1 MDQLELSVSAAAD
14 VPSIGKI
21 AVRFVVFR
29 KKALTQAPVKPEAD
43 LMPDDET
50 EGAGQ
55 EINSYLES
63 SSRGRQHVVFL
74 LSGQRHHSL
83 DRGFIVHELGK
94 KYISKRTLITVELEG
109 LTREAK
115 SQLIQ
120 GSRNGFYEGEVFH
133 RIRNRLVAL
142 LKKDPD
148 LERLEEEAEED
159 LSRLQATDEAVSQA
173 LDQLIEEHNPLGD
186 HATDGTESAGGK
198 RGALIASAG
207 TPAAVDVVVKGVEG
221 TVVGGPLLVG
231 HKTPKTLRLR
241 PNQETHLALR
251 SEPAE
256 AWNAMQKL
264 GWVMDP
270 PFEELKVTLDSE
282 TDGARVGLLF
292 ASQNQEEDYPLETTL
307 RLFAAFKSEPEPRL
321 FEQNIVIKPAG
332 IRPTP
337 TPPVLLDEPTVI
349 RLRSRKPIKLLVGDA
364 DRHVVFQWD
373 GKDELLSGGSPGWML
388 RVFSTSHPDYP
399 EVVVTQP
406 QQGRFSAVVPCPAP
420 GSPFTP
426 GTAIIFQVE
435 AVGRAGRTLSI
446 QFETIVEEGRPPV
459 VEAGPRRTATTLP
472 LAADRRPNYR
482 VVEISAND
490 YETTECEWANK
501 WDTTLAGAYIE
512 PSDKAPLTL
521 IVNVDFDLYR
531 SFMAAEIKAKA
542 SESAIKRHQT
552 RYLAHLC
559 YYLYQM
565 YLAQSRTGKRPPA
578 GEDAPSEPAE
588 ERNVQEVNRVGTMLV
603 RLMQMMH

>member
-1 MDQLELSVSAAAD
+1 MDQLEFSASASTD
-14 VPSIGKI
+14 VPSIGQI

-29 KKALTQAPVKPEAD
+29 KKAPASGPAKAETD

-50 EGAGQ
+50 EGAGS

-83 DRGFIVHELGK
+83 DRGFIVHDLGK

-133 RIRNRLVAL
+133 RIRGRLVAL

-186 HATDGTESAGGK
+186 HATDGVDNPGGK
-198 RGALIASAG
+198 RGALLASTG
-207 TPAAVDVVVKGVEG
+207 TPSPVDVVVKGVEG

-241 PNQETHLALR
+241 PNHETNLALR
-251 SEPAE
+251 SEPAD
-256 AWNAMQKL
+256 AWPALQKL

-270 PFEELKVTLDSE
+270 PFEELKVTLDMESG
-282 TDGARVGLLF
+282 GAQVGLLF
-292 ASQNQEEDYPLETTL
+292 ASQSQEEDYPLETTL
-307 RLFAAFKSEPEPRL
+307 RLFAAFKGEPEPRL
-321 FEQNIVIKPAG
+321 FEQFIVIKPAG
-332 IRPTP
+332 PRPP
-337 TPPVLLDEPTVI
+337 PPVPVLLDEPTFI

-373 GKDELLSGGSPGWML
+373 GKDELLTGGSPTWML
-388 RVFSTSHPDYP
+388 RVFSTSHPDFP
-399 EVVVTQP
+399 AVVVTHP
-406 QQGRFSAVVPCPAP
+406 NQGRFSAVVPCPAP
-420 GSPFTP
+420 GSAFTP

-446 QFETIVEEGRPPV
+446 QFETIVEEGRAPI
-459 VEAGPRRTATTLP
+459 EDAGPRRTATTLP

-482 VVEISAND
+482 VVEIKEENYAS
-490 YETTECEWANK
+490 TECEWANK
-501 WDTTLAGAYIE
+501 WDTTLAGAFIE
-512 PSDKAPLTL
+512 PSEKAPLTL

-531 SFMAAEIKAKA
+531 AFMAAELKAKS

-565 YLAQSRTGKRPPA
+565 YLAQSQGGPRPPT
-578 GEDAPSEPAE
+578 GEDASAEPAE
-588 ERNVQEVNRVGTMLV
+588 HRNVQEINRVGTMLV